1 MIGTLVSK
9 LCVALG
15 FRKAAPTNTGSPSG
29 SEGEEI
35 VTRHGLSHADAPDP
49 VSGESHIEIERQKGF
64 RSGPR

>member
-15 FRKAAPTNTGSPSG
+15 LRKAAPAKAGGPSASAG
-29 SEGEEI
+29 DEVVAS
-35 VTRHGLSHADAPDP
+35 HGLTHADAPDP
-49 VSGESHIEIERQKGF
+49 VSSESHIEIERQKSF